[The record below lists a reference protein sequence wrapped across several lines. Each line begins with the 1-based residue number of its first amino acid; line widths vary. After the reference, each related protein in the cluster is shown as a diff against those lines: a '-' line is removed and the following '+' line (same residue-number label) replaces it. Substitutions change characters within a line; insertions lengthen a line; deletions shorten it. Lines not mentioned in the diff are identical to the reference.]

1 LQALVYEG
9 FYGQADLQAAFSASG
24 PNGILT
30 LGPAVQGDTNI
41 FWYNYGF
48 GPGPGESGAVGDV
61 DMEANFYVQPTGL
74 NGNVLTFKGTNISA
88 NLIDPAT
95 NNLAGV
101 GWTCE
106 VFIKDLPAS
115 LDPAGTIEVSAPV
128 VAGQPFSLSLA
139 TIPDPSRVLQYGYRT
154 YGPNVLPI
162 DRDLFG
168 SVVFQ
173 SLPPPPPTNV
183 FVDVNRGWQAYI
195 NNATNAGPGVGYQGT
210 NFAFGSV
217 YGLQEITAAFEGCS
231 LLLTPATSTDTNW
244 FVGGV
249 GAPGTPSIY
258 IAEANTYVQD
268 DSLVGRTVVF
278 SGTVNSTG
286 LYGST
291 GPSGDGWNGI
301 AFIKDLAPD
310 YSSTITVSAPLVNGA
325 FSITNATQP
334 SVGRHVQYGFA
345 LFGPVVWT
353 TDGDL
358 YGNVNIQNIGLTA
371 NPTLTATRNGANID
385 LSFYAQSGFNYTV
398 QYRTNLTSGSW
409 TQLAPPSAGA
419 CATKVVSDSLV
430 NPNRYYRLLV
440 Q

>member
-1 LQALVYEG
+1 
-9 FYGQADLQAAFSASG
+9 
-24 PNGILT
+24 
-30 LGPAVQGDTNI
+30 
-41 FWYNYGF
+41 
-48 GPGPGESGAVGDV
+48 
-61 DMEANFYVQPTGL
+61 
-74 NGNVLTFKGTNISA
+74 
-88 NLIDPAT
+88 
-95 NNLAGV
+95 
-101 GWTCE
+101 
-106 VFIKDLPAS
+106 
-115 LDPAGTIEVSAPV
+115 
-128 VAGQPFSLSLA
+128 
-139 TIPDPSRVLQYGYRT
+139 
-154 YGPNVLPI
+154 
-162 DRDLFG
+162 
-168 SVVFQ
+168 
-173 SLPPPPPTNV
+173 
-183 FVDVNRGWQAYI
+183 
-195 NNATNAGPGVGYQGT
+195 
-210 NFAFGSV
+210 
-217 YGLQEITAAFEGCS
+217 
-231 LLLTPATSTDTNW
+231 
-244 FVGGV
+244 
-249 GAPGTPSIY
+249 
-258 IAEANTYVQD
+258 
-268 DSLVGRTVVF
+268 
-278 SGTVNSTG
+278 VNSTG